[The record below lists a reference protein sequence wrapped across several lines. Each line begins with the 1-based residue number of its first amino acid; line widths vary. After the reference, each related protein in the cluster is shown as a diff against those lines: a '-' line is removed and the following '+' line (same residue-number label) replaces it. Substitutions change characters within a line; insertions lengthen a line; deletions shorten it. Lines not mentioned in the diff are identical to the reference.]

1 MDKSRIHHDYCT
13 YASVVSSTTAR
24 MLLALA
30 VWHGWYIW
38 QAIAAV
44 AFFNGLLRDTVYMGY
59 LMGFKQRKSYN
70 PAGIDLIQYGFAQHQ
85 MTGGSPSSQNIRSR
99 KTHNPIDL

>member
-1 MDKSRIHHDYCT
+1 
-13 YASVVSSTTAR
+13 

-30 VWHGWYIW
+30 VWHGWCIW

-44 AFFNGLLRDTVYMGY
+44 AFLNGLLRDAVYMEY
-59 LMGFKQRKSYN
+59 PIGFKQRKSSN

-85 MTGGSPSSQNIRSR
+85 MTGGSPSSQKYVATRRI
-99 KTHNPIDL
+99 IQ